1 MVLNDR
7 LHISVYCSWKILA
20 NPILIFPILRPYK
33 LSKGDALLY
42 SLGSFI
48 IHPVISLFFIF
59 SLILFLFIF
68 LLLFHFLVL
77 VGLLASL
84 SSVQIDIANRPLYG

>member
-42 SLGSFI
+42 SLGPFI

-59 SLILFLFIF
+59 SLILFLFLILILF
-68 LLLFHFLVL
+68 LFLIL
-77 VGLLASL
+77 VCLLASL
-84 SSVQIDIANRPLYG
+84 SSVYLR

>member
-7 LHISVYCSWKILA
+7 LHISVYCRWKIFA
-20 NPILIFPILRPYK
+20 NSNYPILFFPILRPYK
-33 LSKGDALLY
+33 LCKGDALLY
-42 SLGSFI
+42 SLGPFI

-84 SSVQIDIANRPLYG
+84 SSV

>member
-7 LHISVYCSWKILA
+7 LHISVYCRWKIFA

-33 LSKGDALLY
+33 LCKGDALLY
-42 SLGSFI
+42 NRLYSLGPFI
-48 IHPVISLFFIF
+48 IHPVISFFFII

-68 LLLFHFLVL
+68 LFLFLFLVL

-84 SSVQIDIANRPLYG
+84 SSV